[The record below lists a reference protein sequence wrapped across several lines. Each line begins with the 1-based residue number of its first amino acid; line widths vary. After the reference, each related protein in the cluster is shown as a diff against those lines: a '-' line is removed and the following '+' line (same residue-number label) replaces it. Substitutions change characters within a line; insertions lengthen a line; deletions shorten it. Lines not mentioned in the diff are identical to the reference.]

1 MALAEAADQA
11 DVPDGMSV
19 PEELARREERLQRIA
34 AAKATIEAR
43 AKERLAR
50 EQAEH
55 QAKLRAREDKMN
67 KTGRKPG
74 GRPPQPPT
82 WETAGQS
89 VLLAAAKKT
98 AEISLPVAITV
109 FPEEVYRAPYTK
121 A

>member
-1 MALAEAADQA
+1 MALAEAANQA

-19 PEELARREERLQRIA
+19 PEAGWREERLQRIA

-89 VLLAAAKKT
+89 VLLAAAKRT
-98 AEISLPVAITV
+98 GRDIAPGSHHSIPRGSLS
-109 FPEEVYRAPYTK
+109 RA
-121 A
+121 